1 MPALLSQKSIE
12 DLRDD
17 RYRRKHALRLTN
29 EDDIRAFVNE
39 VGLCMLFPVN
49 GVELPNVYQGV
60 AGSKREV
67 SVSQRDPVIGLTW
80 NTKDKSLDKRWW
92 YYGKLVKGKATLVSL
107 DLFPNFYA
115 LSENFGDEDDYLT
128 EYEAG
133 TLSADAKNV
142 YEALLKHGPLH
153 AIELKRKANL
163 YGDSLKGKFDKA
175 LNELQVG
182 LKVLPTGIAEAGAWR
197 YAFIYDIVSRWY
209 PDVPKAAREITRG
222 DARAN
227 ILQRHLRNVI
237 MTTPKEIARL
247 FGWKPAEADVA
258 IKKLIERETASKG
271 KLVKGVEHD
280 VILFR
285 GE

>member
-1 MPALLSQKSIE
+1 
-12 DLRDD
+12 
-17 RYRRKHALRLTN
+17 
-29 EDDIRAFVNE
+29 
-39 VGLCMLFPVN
+39 MLFPVN
-49 GVELPNVYQGV
+49 GIEMPNVYQGV
-60 AGSKREV
+60 AGSRREV
-67 SVSQRDPVIGLTW
+67 AVSNRDPVIGLTW
-80 NTKDKSLDKRWW
+80 NTKDKALDKRWW

-115 LSENFGDEDDYLT
+115 LSENFGDDDDYLT

-133 TLSADAKNV
+133 TLSADAKNI

-163 YGDSLKGKFDKA
+163 YGDALKGKFDKA

-182 LKVLPTGIAEAGAWR
+182 LKVLPAGVAEAGAWR

-209 PDVPKAAREITRG
+209 PNVPKAAQQISRG

-237 MTTPKEIARL
+237 MATPKEIARV
-247 FGWKPAEADVA
+247 FGWKLVETDAA
-258 IKKLIERETASKG
+258 IKKLVERDVASVG
-271 KLVKGVEHD
+271 KLVKDTEHD
-280 VILFR
+280 VVLFR